1 MQYRHFENALI
12 GMLGIEEVE
21 LGAFRARLRHLRK
34 LGVPNVPKHGSGNTA
49 IYQKV
54 DVFSTFIALA
64 LQTLGSNPTVS
75 ALISRFATRR
85 VGLIETYKTELFLI
99 VTNIPDVNSE
109 GLNTVPDPTDGAAD
123 FTYINTSASARVLAC
138 IVPGADRAG
147 KFATQSNLIAC
158 AVINLSGRYRA
169 LPNEI

>member
-12 GMLGIEEVE
+12 GMLGIEEAE

-34 LGVPNVPKHGSGNTA
+34 LGVPNVPRRGSGNTA

-54 DVFSTFIALA
+54 DLFSTFIALA

-75 ALISRFATRR
+75 ALITGFATRR
-85 VGLIETYKTELFLI
+85 VELIETHKTELFLI
-99 VTNIPDVNSE
+99 VTNIPDVSPE
-109 GLNTVPDPTDGAAD
+109 SLNTVPEPPVGTVAFA
-123 FTYINTSASARVLAC
+123 YINTSASARVLAC
-138 IVPGADRAG
+138 IVSGADRAG

-158 AVINLSGRYRA
+158 AVINLSARYRA
-169 LPNEI
+169 LPNET